1 MSDQRQS
8 RNWSGNPFNTQVQ
21 IGILDLCIT
30 ADAERVNRRPEV
42 SVVYLMFNAHEFEG
56 GKKYIRKSVEGYRT
70 AVGIYCGAGG

>member
-30 ADAERVNRRPEV
+30 VDAERVSRRPEA
-42 SVVYLMFNAHEFEG
+42 SVVCLMFNASEFEG
-56 GKKYIRKSVEGYRT
+56 EKYIRKSVEGYRI
-70 AVGIYCGAGG
+70 AVGIYCGDGG